1 MPERDLKINGECY
14 YDPTA
19 YKAIEHA
26 MRGKEK
32 DIELYNGDIFE
43 VRQTSGMTDTA
54 VILSVHKRFSTAL
67 ILKDD
72 PALPIKVKGVRIQY
86 VDPAMIGYIF
96 NDKFTSFVR
105 SLDDDEYKEIMQA
118 VVDELG
124 YVPDDRET
132 GKEPAEEGEITDG
145 VVDLQ
150 TMEEL
155 TRTKA
160 ERDVYKSLY
169 ENLLGSMLPHHCEVK
184 K

>member
-1 MPERDLKINGECY
+1 MPERDLKINGEGY

-32 DIELYNGDIFE
+32 DMELYNGDIFE

-118 VVDELG
+118 VVNELG

-132 GKEPAEEGEITDG
+132 GKEPAEEREITDG

-155 TRTKA
+155 TKTKA

-169 ENLLGSMLPHHCEVK
+169 ENLLGSMLPRQCEVK

>member
-1 MPERDLKINGECY
+1 MPERDLKINGEGY

-32 DIELYNGDIFE
+32 DMTLYNGDIFE
-43 VRQTSGMTDTA
+43 LKQSNGTVDTA
-54 VILSVHKRFSTAL
+54 VVLAVHRRFSTAL

-72 PALPIKVKGVRIQY
+72 PTLPFKLKSTRIQY

-96 NDKFTSFVR
+96 NDRFSTLVR
-105 SLDDDEYKEIMQA
+105 AMNDEEYNALMQA

-124 YVPDDRET
+124 YVPDEQET
-132 GKEPAEEGEITDG
+132 GSRQADEGEIIDG
-145 VVDLQ
+145 AVDLSA
-150 TMEEL
+150 MEEL

-160 ERDVYKSLY
+160 ERDVYKNLY